1 MFCSVSA
8 LYSSKEKE
16 KKLYCEEIY
25 TKLPEINL
33 VLSLNWEF
41 NILILTWFNLRLLN
55 LQT

>member
-41 NILILTWFNLRLLN
+41 NIFILTWFNLRLLN